1 MVPYAVTGETRT
13 GETVIEACRAGDRDA
28 FRLLFERHKDRV
40 YSVALY
46 FFGGDEA
53 TAHDVTQQ
61 VFLKL
66 FTRIGQFQ
74 GGADFTT
81 WLYRVTTN
89 ACVDEQRKRR
99 RFLPFDEAGALNEPR
114 AAGSPEERVAGAEAA
129 GSVTRAV
136 ASLRPK
142 LRVVM
147 LLKYFEEL
155 SYEEIAAAVGCSKG
169 TVASRLNRGHKILAK
184 KLGHLRGAL
193 VRAGH
198 ED

>member
-1 MVPYAVTGETRT
+1 MERCATMGETWM
-13 GETVIEACRAGDRDA
+13 GETVIEGCREGDRDA
-28 FRLLFERHKDRV
+28 FRLLFERHRDRV

-53 TAHDVTQQ
+53 TAHDITQQ

-66 FTRIGQFQ
+66 FSRIGQFQ
-74 GGADFTT
+74 GDAEFST

-99 RFLPFDEAGALNEPR
+99 RFLPFGEAVLREPR
-114 AAGSPEERVAGAEAA
+114 TRGVQEERVAGAELTGEVA
-129 GSVTRAV
+129 RAV
-136 ASLRPK
+136 ASLKPK
-142 LRVVM
+142 MRVVL

-155 SYEEIAAAVGCSKG
+155 TYEEIAAVLGCSTG
-169 TVASRLNRGHKILAK
+169 TVASRLNRGHKLLAR

-193 VRAGH
+193 PGAGR
-198 ED
+198 EE

>member
-1 MVPYAVTGETRT
+1 MEHGAAMGETWT

-53 TAHDVTQQ
+53 TASDVTQQ

-66 FTRIGQFQ
+66 FSRIGQFQ
-74 GGADFTT
+74 GESEFST

-99 RFLPFDEAGALNEPR
+99 RFLPFGAAVFTEPR
-114 AAGSPEERVAGAEAA
+114 ARGAQEERVAGAELTSTVA
-129 GSVTRAV
+129 RAV
-136 ASLRPK
+136 ASLKPK

-155 SYEEIAAAVGCSKG
+155 SYEEIAAAVGCSPG
-169 TVASRLNRGHKILAK
+169 TVASRLNRGHKILAR
-184 KLGHLRGAL
+184 KLGHLRGEL
-193 VRAGH
+193 PGAGRD
-198 ED
+198 E

>member
-1 MVPYAVTGETRT
+1 MERCAAMGETWT
-13 GETVIEACRAGDRDA
+13 GETVIEGCQAGDRDA
-28 FRLLFERHKDRV
+28 FRLLFERHQDRV
-40 YSVALY
+40 YTVALY

-53 TAHDVTQQ
+53 TAHDITQQ

-66 FTRIGQFQ
+66 FSRIGQFQ
-74 GGADFTT
+74 GDAEFST

-99 RFLPFDEAGALNEPR
+99 RFLPFGAAAFTEPR
-114 AAGSPEERVAGAEAA
+114 ARGAQEERVAGAELTGAVA
-129 GSVTRAV
+129 RAV
-136 ASLRPK
+136 ASLKPK

-155 SYEEIAAAVGCSKG
+155 SYEEIAAALGCSPG
-169 TVASRLNRGHKILAK
+169 TVASRLNRGHRILAR

-193 VRAGH
+193 PGAGR
-198 ED
+198 EE

>member
-1 MVPYAVTGETRT
+1 MEHCPAMGETWT

-53 TAHDVTQQ
+53 TAHDITQQ

-66 FTRIGQFQ
+66 FSRIGQFQ
-74 GGADFTT
+74 GESEFST

-89 ACVDEQRKRR
+89 ACLDEQRKRR
-99 RFLPFDEAGALNEPR
+99 RFLPFGDAFGTHEPR
-114 AAGSPEERVAGAEAA
+114 AKSQPEERAARREVADN
-129 GSVTRAV
+129 VKQAV
-136 ASLRPK
+136 ATLKPK

-155 SYEEIAAAVGCSKG
+155 SYEEIAAVLGCSKG
-169 TVASRLNRGHKILAK
+169 TVASRLNRGHKILAR
-184 KLGHLRGAL
+184 KLRHLRGSLAQ
-193 VRAGH
+193 AG
-198 ED
+198 

>member
-1 MVPYAVTGETRT
+1 MERCAAMGETWT
-13 GETVIEACRAGDRDA
+13 GETVIEGCQAGDRDA

-40 YSVALY
+40 YTVALY

-53 TAHDVTQQ
+53 TANDITQQ

-66 FTRIGQFQ
+66 FSRIGQFQ
-74 GGADFTT
+74 GDAEFST

-99 RFLPFDEAGALNEPR
+99 RFLPFGEAAFAEPR
-114 AAGSPEERVAGAEAA
+114 ARGAQEERVAGAELTGAVA
-129 GSVTRAV
+129 RAV
-136 ASLRPK
+136 ASLKPK

-155 SYEEIAAAVGCSKG
+155 SYEEIAAALGCSPG
-169 TVASRLNRGHKILAK
+169 TVASRLNRGHKILAR

-193 VRAGH
+193 PGTGR
-198 ED
+198 EE

>member
-1 MVPYAVTGETRT
+1 MESCAAMGETWTGEA
-13 GETVIEACRAGDRDA
+13 VIEACRAGDRDA
-28 FRLLFERHKDRV
+28 FRQLFERHKDRV
-40 YSVALY
+40 YSIALY

-66 FTRIGQFQ
+66 FTRLGQFR
-74 GGADFTT
+74 GESEFST

-89 ACVDEQRKRR
+89 ACLDERRRRR
-99 RFLPFDEAGALNEPR
+99 RFLPFGEAPLPEPKVGGGQER
-114 AAGSPEERVAGAEAA
+114 RVAGSELEGAVA
-129 GSVTRAV
+129 RAV

-155 SYEEIAAAVGCSKG
+155 TYEEIAAALGCSTG
-169 TVASRLNRGHKILAK
+169 TVASRLNRGHKILARR
-184 KLGHLRGAL
+184 LGHLRGELGAA
-193 VRAGH
+193 RD
-198 ED
+198 EE

>member
-1 MVPYAVTGETRT
+1 MERCAVMGETWT
-13 GETVIEACRAGDRDA
+13 GETVIAACRAGDRDA

-53 TAHDVTQQ
+53 TAHDITQQ

-66 FTRIGQFQ
+66 FSRIGQFQ
-74 GGADFTT
+74 GESEFST

-99 RFLPFDEAGALNEPR
+99 RFLPFGDAPLREPR
-114 AAGSPEERVAGAEAA
+114 ARGAQEESVAGAELTGAVA
-129 GSVTRAV
+129 RAV
-136 ASLRPK
+136 ASLKPK

-155 SYEEIAAAVGCSKG
+155 SYEEIAAAVGCSAG
-169 TVASRLNRGHKILAK
+169 TVASRLNRGHKILAR

-193 VRAGH
+193 PGEGR
-198 ED
+198 EE

>member
-1 MVPYAVTGETRT
+1 MERCAAMGETWTGERVVE
-13 GETVIEACRAGDRDA
+13 GCQAGDREA

-40 YSVALY
+40 YTVALY

-53 TAHDVTQQ
+53 TANDITQQ

-66 FTRIGQFQ
+66 FSRIGQFQ
-74 GGADFTT
+74 GEAEFST

-99 RFLPFDEAGALNEPR
+99 RFLPFGAALADEPR
-114 AAGSPEERVAGAEAA
+114 ARGAQEERVAGAELEGAVA
-129 GSVTRAV
+129 RAV
-136 ASLRPK
+136 ASLKPK
-142 LRVVM
+142 LRAVM

-155 SYEEIAAAVGCSKG
+155 SYEEIAAAVGCSAG
-169 TVASRLNRGHKILAK
+169 TVASRLNRGHKILAR

-193 VRAGH
+193 PGAGRD
-198 ED
+198 ER

>member
-1 MVPYAVTGETRT
+1 MERCSTRGETWTGEA
-13 GETVIEACRAGDRDA
+13 VVEACKGGDREA

-40 YSVALY
+40 YTVALY

-53 TAHDVTQQ
+53 TAHDITQQ

-66 FTRIGQFQ
+66 FTGIGRFQ
-74 GGADFTT
+74 GESEFTT

-89 ACVDEQRKRR
+89 ACVDEHRKRR
-99 RFLPFDEAGALNEPR
+99 RFLPFGEVTALREPREKGGQEER
-114 AAGSPEERVAGAEAA
+114 AAGAELAAEVA
-129 GSVTRAV
+129 RAV
-136 ASLRPK
+136 ASLKPK

-155 SYEEIAAAVGCSKG
+155 SYEEIAAAAGCSKG

-193 VRAGH
+193 ARAGQ
-198 ED
+198 EG